1 MSQRVTTLCVCV
13 SKFIFKCVWAHYYS
27 PCAAPAICLITFQ
40 SPLYCMSGWHT
51 TRTQTHTHLLKVR
64 IASSFFWLHHPRP
77 LLPFSFTSHVS
88 SLFSLSFSTLFVSV
102 QAYSLA
108 FLPSPLYLPPSPFL
122 TGKKKNI
129 LSPSGKKSGCIRV
142 MRKFKSLKEDCTV
155 ACTKL
160 IFSQCER
167 VCSCARVC
175 VWFLFQ
181 YACIYIFSFEECLS
195 IFAFMSMCFPLV
207 SQLFHFL
214 FFLPFSVSV
223 SAKSEISAVNVFY
236 LVHK

>member
-51 TRTQTHTHLLKVR
+51 THTHKHTHLLKVR
-64 IASSFFWLHHPRP
+64 IASSFFWLHHPCP

-88 SLFSLSFSTLFVSV
+88 SLFSQLSSFLSRLTLLLSLRLPFISPPPPFSLE
-102 QAYSLA
+102 
-108 FLPSPLYLPPSPFL
+108 
-122 TGKKKNI
+122 KKKNI

-160 IFSQCER
+160 IFSQCKR
-167 VCSCARVC
+167 VCSCVRVYVCGFYSSTHAFTYSLLRNVCLYLPSCQC
-175 VWFLFQ
+175 VFRSSPSCF
-181 YACIYIFSFEECLS
+181 IFYF
-195 IFAFMSMCFPLV
+195 
-207 SQLFHFL
+207 LFHFL
-214 FFLPFSVSV
+214 SVSLLKV
-223 SAKSEISAVNVFY
+223 KSQ
-236 LVHK
+236 L

>member
-1 MSQRVTTLCVCV
+1 MSPLLFPLCCTCHMPDYLPISFVLYVRVT
-13 SKFIFKCVWAHYYS
+13 H
-27 PCAAPAICLITFQ
+27 
-40 SPLYCMSGWHT
+40 H
-51 TRTQTHTHLLKVR
+51 THTNTHTPPKSAYRFLFFL
-64 IASSFFWLHHPRP
+64 APPSSPPSSFFFYISRQLT
-77 LLPFSFTSHVS
+77 F
-88 SLFSLSFSTLFVSV
+88 FSTLFVSV

-108 FLPSPLYLPPSPFL
+108 FLASPLYLPPSPFL

-214 FFLPFSVSV
+214 FFIPFSVSV

>member
-1 MSQRVTTLCVCV
+1 MSVCVCPSLFLSV
-13 SKFIFKCVWAHYYS
+13 YEPI
-27 PCAAPAICLITFQ
+27 II
-40 SPLYCMSGWHT
+40 PLVLHLPYAWLPSNLLCTVCQGDTPHT
-51 TRTQTHTHLLKVR
+51 HKHTHLLKVC

-88 SLFSLSFSTLFVSV
+88 SLFSLSFSTLLVSV

-167 VCSCARVC
+167 VCSCVRVYVCGFYSSTHAFTYSLLRNVCLYLPSCQC
-175 VWFLFQ
+175 VFRSSPSCF
-181 YACIYIFSFEECLS
+181 IFYF
-195 IFAFMSMCFPLV
+195 
-207 SQLFHFL
+207 LFHFL
-214 FFLPFSVSV
+214 SVSLLKV
-223 SAKSEISAVNVFY
+223 KSQ
-236 LVHK
+236 L

>member
-13 SKFIFKCVWAHYYS
+13 CVSKFIFMCVWAHYYS
-27 PCAAPAICLITFQ
+27 PCAAICLITFQ

-51 TRTQTHTHLLKVR
+51 THTQTHTPPKSVYRFLFFL
-64 IASSFFWLHHPRP
+64 APPSSPPSSFFFYISRQLT
-77 LLPFSFTSHVS
+77 F
-88 SLFSLSFSTLFVSV
+88 FSTLLVSV

-108 FLPSPLYLPPSPFL
+108 FMASPLYLPPSPFL
-122 TGKKKNI
+122 TEKKKKF

-167 VCSCARVC
+167 VCSCVRVYVCGFYSSTHAFTYSLLRNVCLYLPSCQC
-175 VWFLFQ
+175 VFRSSPSCF
-181 YACIYIFSFEECLS
+181 IFYF
-195 IFAFMSMCFPLV
+195 
-207 SQLFHFL
+207 LFHFL
-214 FFLPFSVSV
+214 SVSLLKV
-223 SAKSEISAVNVFY
+223 KSQ
-236 LVHK
+236 L

>member
-51 TRTQTHTHLLKVR
+51 THTQTHTPPKSAYRFLLFL
-64 IASSFFWLHHPRP
+64 APPSLPPSSFFFYISRQLT
-77 LLPFSFTSHVS
+77 F
-88 SLFSLSFSTLFVSV
+88 FSTLFVSV

-160 IFSQCER
+160 IFSQCKR
-167 VCSCARVC
+167 VCSCVRVYVCGFYSSTHAFTYSLLRNVCLYLPSCQC
-175 VWFLFQ
+175 VFRSSPSCF
-181 YACIYIFSFEECLS
+181 IFYF
-195 IFAFMSMCFPLV
+195 F
-207 SQLFHFL
+207 FHFL
-214 FFLPFSVSV
+214 SVSLLKV
-223 SAKSEISAVNVFY
+223 KSQ
-236 LVHK
+236 L